1 MAPNISLQNLI
12 LSANDKKEEVVN
24 RLKAKQEQ
32 MLMEKAFDTGASALV
47 NEF

>member
-12 LSANDKKEEVVN
+12 LTANDKKEEVIK

-32 MLMEKAFDTGASALV
+32 MLRNNAFGNPGD
-47 NEF
+47 